1 MIIWLA
7 SYPKSGNTW
16 VRAFLSAYY
25 YSNDGKFTFELLK
38 KIKQF
43 PSKEFFDQK
52 LLNVDEASQNWLI
65 AQKKIKDRK
74 KICFLKTHNVNG
86 AFKGNSFTTTEF
98 TAGAIY
104 IVRDPRNVLSS
115 MMNHYS
121 LNESDA
127 LKMISSIY
135 RNLKDENDENNYASY
150 SFISSWS
157 NNYNSWKLF
166 KNINSLLIKYED
178 LENDKYKTFSKIVN
192 FTNNII
198 KKERKIDDNKFMIS
212 FQSRFGSEP
221 WLQPYTDETLEKLG
235 NKNIKHLSVITPG
248 FSADNIETLEEINM
262 EGREEFL
269 GSGGK
274 RFTYIPC
281 LNDSK
286 EGMDLLHKLALK
298 ELAGWI

>member
-16 VRAFLSAYY
+16 VRSFLSAYY

-52 LLNVDEASQNWLI
+52 LLSVDEASENWLI

-86 AFKGNSFTTTEF
+86 AFKGNSFTSSEF

-104 IVRDPRNVLSS
+104 ITRDPRNVLTS

-127 LKMISSIY
+127 LKMINSIY

-157 NNYNSWKLF
+157 NNYNSWKIS
-166 KNINSLLIKYED
+166 KNFNILLIKYED
-178 LENDKYKTFSKIVN
+178 LENDKYNTFSKIVN

-198 KKERKIDDNKFMIS
+198 KKEKNIDENKF
-212 FQSRFGSEP
+212 
-221 WLQPYTDETLEKLG
+221 KL
-235 NKNIKHLSVITPG
+235 
-248 FSADNIETLEEINM
+248 AIETTNFEVLQKKEEY
-262 EGREEFL
+262 EGFDEAVY
-269 GSGGK
+269 S
-274 RFTYIPC
+274 
-281 LNDSK
+281 SK
-286 EGMDLLHKLALK
+286 ERKMKPFFNLGRKNNYKNLLKPETSKVIEGLFEKEMK
-298 ELAGWI
+298 ELGYL

>member
-16 VRAFLSAYY
+16 VRSFLSAYY
-25 YSNDGKFTFELLK
+25 YSSDGKFTFELLK

-43 PSKEFFDQK
+43 PSKEFFDRK
-52 LLNVDEASQNWLI
+52 LLSVDEASQNWLI
-65 AQKKIKDRK
+65 AQKKIKDIK

-86 AFKGNSFTTTEF
+86 AFKGNSFTSSEF

-104 IVRDPRNVLSS
+104 ITRDPRNVLTS

-127 LKMISSIY
+127 LKMLNSIY

-157 NNYNSWKLF
+157 NNYNSWKIS
-166 KNINSLLIKYED
+166 KNFNILLIKYED
-178 LENDKYKTFSKIVN
+178 LENDTYNTFLKIVN

-198 KKERKIDDNKFMIS
+198 KKEKNIDENKF
-212 FQSRFGSEP
+212 
-221 WLQPYTDETLEKLG
+221 KL
-235 NKNIKHLSVITPG
+235 
-248 FSADNIETLEEINM
+248 AIETTNFEVLQKKEEY
-262 EGREEFL
+262 EGFDEAVY
-269 GSGGK
+269 S
-274 RFTYIPC
+274 
-281 LNDSK
+281 SK
-286 EGMDLLHKLALK
+286 EGKMKPFFNLGRKNNYKNLLKPETSKVIEGLFEKEMK
-298 ELAGWI
+298 ELGYI

>member
-16 VRAFLSAYY
+16 VRSFLSAYY
-25 YSNDGKFTFELLK
+25 YSSDGKFTFELLK

-52 LLNVDEASQNWLI
+52 LLSVDEASENWLI

-127 LKMISSIY
+127 LKMINSIY

-157 NNYNSWKLF
+157 NNYNSWKIS
-166 KNINSLLIKYED
+166 KNFNILLIKYED
-178 LENDKYKTFSKIVN
+178 LQNDTYNTFSKIVN

-198 KKERKIDDNKFMIS
+198 KKEKNIDENKF
-212 FQSRFGSEP
+212 
-221 WLQPYTDETLEKLG
+221 KL
-235 NKNIKHLSVITPG
+235 
-248 FSADNIETLEEINM
+248 AIETTNFEVLQKKEEY
-262 EGREEFL
+262 EGFDEAVY
-269 GSGGK
+269 S
-274 RFTYIPC
+274 
-281 LNDSK
+281 SK
-286 EGMDLLHKLALK
+286 EGKMKPFFNLGRKNNYKNLLKPETSKVIEGLFEKEMK
-298 ELAGWI
+298 ELGYL

>member
-16 VRAFLSAYY
+16 VRSFLSAYY
-25 YSNDGKFTFELLK
+25 YSSDGKFTFELLK

-52 LLNVDEASQNWLI
+52 LLSVDEASQNWLI

-104 IVRDPRNVLSS
+104 IVRDPRNVLTSV
-115 MMNHYS
+115 MNHYS
-121 LNESDA
+121 LSESDG
-127 LKMISSIY
+127 LKMMNSVY
-135 RNLKDENDENNYASY
+135 RNLRDVNDNDNYSNY

-157 NNYNSWKLF
+157 NNYNSWKLS
-166 KNINSLLIKYED
+166 KNINSLFIKYED
-178 LENDKYKTFSKIVN
+178 LENDKYNTFSKIVN

-198 KKERKIDDNKFMIS
+198 KKEKNIDENKF
-212 FQSRFGSEP
+212 
-221 WLQPYTDETLEKLG
+221 KL
-235 NKNIKHLSVITPG
+235 
-248 FSADNIETLEEINM
+248 AIETTNFEVLQKKEEY
-262 EGREEFL
+262 EGFDEAVY
-269 GSGGK
+269 S
-274 RFTYIPC
+274 
-281 LNDSK
+281 SK
-286 EGMDLLHKLALK
+286 EGKMKPFFNLGRKNNYKNLLKPETSKVIEGLFEKEMK
-298 ELAGWI
+298 ELGYL

>member
-16 VRAFLSAYY
+16 VRSFLSAYY
-25 YSNDGKFTFELLK
+25 YSSDGKFTFELLK

-43 PSKEFFDQK
+43 PSKEFFDRK
-52 LLNVDEASQNWLI
+52 LLSVDEASQNWLI
-65 AQKKIKDRK
+65 AQKKIKDKK

-104 IVRDPRNVLSS
+104 IVRDPRNVLTSV
-115 MMNHYS
+115 MNHYS
-121 LNESDA
+121 LSESDG
-127 LKMISSIY
+127 LKMMNSVY
-135 RNLKDENDENNYASY
+135 RNLRDVNDNDNYSNY

-157 NNYNSWKLF
+157 NNYNSWKLS

-198 KKERKIDDNKFMIS
+198 KKERNIDENKF
-212 FQSRFGSEP
+212 
-221 WLQPYTDETLEKLG
+221 KL
-235 NKNIKHLSVITPG
+235 
-248 FSADNIETLEEINM
+248 AIETTNFEVLQKKEEY
-262 EGREEFL
+262 EGFDEAVY
-269 GSGGK
+269 S
-274 RFTYIPC
+274 
-281 LNDSK
+281 SK
-286 EGMDLLHKLALK
+286 EGKMKPFFNLGRKNNYKNLLKPETSKVIEGLFEKEMK
-298 ELAGWI
+298 ELGYL

>member
-16 VRAFLSAYY
+16 VRSFLSAYY
-25 YSNDGKFTFELLK
+25 YSSDGKFTFELLK

-43 PSKEFFDQK
+43 PSKEFFDRK
-52 LLNVDEASQNWLI
+52 LLSVDEASQNWLI

-86 AFKGNSFTTTEF
+86 AFKGNSFTSYEF

-104 IVRDPRNVLSS
+104 IVRDPRNVLTS

-121 LNESDA
+121 LNESGA
-127 LKMISSIY
+127 LKMINSIY

-157 NNYNSWKLF
+157 NNYNSWKLS
-166 KNINSLLIKYED
+166 KNINTLFIKYED

-198 KKERKIDDNKFMIS
+198 KKEKNIDENKF
-212 FQSRFGSEP
+212 
-221 WLQPYTDETLEKLG
+221 KL
-235 NKNIKHLSVITPG
+235 
-248 FSADNIETLEEINM
+248 AIETTNFEVLQKKEEY
-262 EGREEFL
+262 EGFDEAVY
-269 GSGGK
+269 S
-274 RFTYIPC
+274 
-281 LNDSK
+281 SK
-286 EGMDLLHKLALK
+286 EGKMKPFFNLGRKNNYKNLLKPETSKVMEGLFEKEMK
-298 ELAGWI
+298 ELGYL

>member
-43 PSKEFFDQK
+43 PSKEFFDEK
-52 LLNVDEASQNWLI
+52 LLSVDEASENWLI

-127 LKMISSIY
+127 LKMINSIY

-157 NNYNSWKLF
+157 NNYNSWKLS

-198 KKERKIDDNKFMIS
+198 KKERNIDENKF
-212 FQSRFGSEP
+212 
-221 WLQPYTDETLEKLG
+221 KL
-235 NKNIKHLSVITPG
+235 
-248 FSADNIETLEEINM
+248 AIETTNFEILQKKEEY
-262 EGREEFL
+262 EGFDEAVY
-269 GSGGK
+269 S
-274 RFTYIPC
+274 
-281 LNDSK
+281 SK
-286 EGMDLLHKLALK
+286 EGKVKPFFNLGRKNNYKNLLKPETSKVIEGLFKKEMK
-298 ELAGWI
+298 ELGYL

>member
-16 VRAFLSAYY
+16 VRSFLSAYY
-25 YSNDGKFTFELLK
+25 YSSDGKFTFELLK

-43 PSKEFFDQK
+43 PSKEFFDRK
-52 LLNVDEASQNWLI
+52 LLSVDEASQNWLI

-86 AFKGNSFTTTEF
+86 AFKGNSFTTSEF

-104 IVRDPRNVLSS
+104 ITRDPRNVLTS

-127 LKMISSIY
+127 LKMLNSIY

-157 NNYNSWKLF
+157 NNYNSWKLS

-198 KKERKIDDNKFMIS
+198 KKERNIDENKF
-212 FQSRFGSEP
+212 
-221 WLQPYTDETLEKLG
+221 KL
-235 NKNIKHLSVITPG
+235 
-248 FSADNIETLEEINM
+248 AIETTNFEVLQKKEEY
-262 EGREEFL
+262 EGFDEAVY
-269 GSGGK
+269 S
-274 RFTYIPC
+274 
-281 LNDSK
+281 SK
-286 EGMDLLHKLALK
+286 EGKVKPFFNLGRKNNYKNLLKPETSKVIEGLFEKEMK
-298 ELAGWI
+298 ELGYL

>member
-25 YSNDGKFTFELLK
+25 YSSDGKFTFELLK

-52 LLNVDEASQNWLI
+52 LLSVDEASQNWLI

-127 LKMISSIY
+127 LKMINSIY

-157 NNYNSWKLF
+157 NNYNSWKLS
-166 KNINSLLIKYED
+166 KNINSLFIKYED

-192 FTNNII
+192 FTNDIL
-198 KKERKIDDNKFMIS
+198 KKERNIDENKF
-212 FQSRFGSEP
+212 
-221 WLQPYTDETLEKLG
+221 KL
-235 NKNIKHLSVITPG
+235 
-248 FSADNIETLEEINM
+248 AIETTNFEILQKKEEY
-262 EGREEFL
+262 EGFDEAVY
-269 GSGGK
+269 S
-274 RFTYIPC
+274 
-281 LNDSK
+281 SK
-286 EGMDLLHKLALK
+286 EGKVKPFFNLGRKNNYKNLLKPETSKVIEGLFKKEMK
-298 ELAGWI
+298 ELGYL

>member
-16 VRAFLSAYY
+16 VRSFLSAYY
-25 YSNDGKFTFELLK
+25 YSSDGKFTFELLK

-43 PSKEFFDQK
+43 PSKEFFDRK
-52 LLNVDEASQNWLI
+52 LLSVDEASQNWLI

-86 AFKGNSFTTTEF
+86 AFKGNSFTSSEF

-104 IVRDPRNVLSS
+104 ITRDPRNVLTS

-127 LKMISSIY
+127 LKMINSIY

-157 NNYNSWKLF
+157 NNYNSWKLS
-166 KNINSLLIKYED
+166 KNINSLFIKYED

-198 KKERKIDDNKFMIS
+198 KKERNIDENKF
-212 FQSRFGSEP
+212 
-221 WLQPYTDETLEKLG
+221 KL
-235 NKNIKHLSVITPG
+235 
-248 FSADNIETLEEINM
+248 AIETTNFEVLQKKEEY
-262 EGREEFL
+262 EGFDEAVY
-269 GSGGK
+269 S
-274 RFTYIPC
+274 
-281 LNDSK
+281 SK
-286 EGMDLLHKLALK
+286 EGKMKPFFNLGRKNNYKNLLKPETSKVIEGLFEKEMK
-298 ELAGWI
+298 ELGYL

>member
-16 VRAFLSAYY
+16 VRSFLSAYY
-25 YSNDGKFTFELLK
+25 YSSDGKFTFELLK

-43 PSKEFFDQK
+43 PSKEFFDRK
-52 LLNVDEASQNWLI
+52 LLSVDEASQNWLI

-127 LKMISSIY
+127 LKMINSIY

-157 NNYNSWKLF
+157 NNYNSWKIS
-166 KNINSLLIKYED
+166 KNFNILLIKYED
-178 LENDKYKTFSKIVN
+178 LENDTYNTFSKIVN

-198 KKERKIDDNKFMIS
+198 KKESKIDENKFKLALETTN
-212 FQSRFGSEP
+212 FEV
-221 WLQPYTDETLEKLG
+221 LQKKEEYEGFDEAVY
-235 NKNIKHLSVITPG
+235 S
-248 FSADNIETLEEINM
+248 
-262 EGREEFL
+262 
-269 GSGGK
+269 
-274 RFTYIPC
+274 
-281 LNDSK
+281 SK
-286 EGMDLLHKLALK
+286 EGKTKPFFNLGRKNNYKNLLKPETSKVIEGLFEKEMK
-298 ELAGWI
+298 ELGYL

>member
-52 LLNVDEASQNWLI
+52 LLSVDEASENWLI

-86 AFKGNSFTTTEF
+86 AFKGNSFTSTEF

-104 IVRDPRNVLSS
+104 ITRDPRNVLTS

-127 LKMISSIY
+127 LKMINSIY

-157 NNYNSWKLF
+157 NNYNSWKIS
-166 KNINSLLIKYED
+166 KNFNILLIKYED
-178 LENDKYKTFSKIVN
+178 LENDKYNTFSKIVN

-198 KKERKIDDNKFMIS
+198 KQERNIDENKF
-212 FQSRFGSEP
+212 
-221 WLQPYTDETLEKLG
+221 KL
-235 NKNIKHLSVITPG
+235 
-248 FSADNIETLEEINM
+248 AIETTNFEVLQKKEEY
-262 EGREEFL
+262 EGFDEAVY
-269 GSGGK
+269 S
-274 RFTYIPC
+274 
-281 LNDSK
+281 SK
-286 EGMDLLHKLALK
+286 EGKMKPFFNLGRKNNYKNLLKPETSKIIEGLFEKEMK
-298 ELAGWI
+298 ELGYL

>member
-16 VRAFLSAYY
+16 VRSFLSAYY
-25 YSNDGKFTFELLK
+25 YSSDGKFTFELLK

-43 PSKEFFDQK
+43 PSKEFFDRK
-52 LLNVDEASQNWLI
+52 LLSVDEASQNWLI

-86 AFKGNSFTTTEF
+86 AFKGNSFTSSEF

-104 IVRDPRNVLSS
+104 ITRDPRNVLTS

-127 LKMISSIY
+127 LKMINSIY

-157 NNYNSWKLF
+157 NNYNSWKLS

-198 KKERKIDDNKFMIS
+198 KKERNIDENKF
-212 FQSRFGSEP
+212 
-221 WLQPYTDETLEKLG
+221 KL
-235 NKNIKHLSVITPG
+235 
-248 FSADNIETLEEINM
+248 AIETTNFEVLQKKEEY
-262 EGREEFL
+262 EGFDEAVY
-269 GSGGK
+269 S
-274 RFTYIPC
+274 
-281 LNDSK
+281 SK
-286 EGMDLLHKLALK
+286 EGKVKPFFNLGRKNNYKDLLKPETSKVIEGLFKKEMK
-298 ELAGWI
+298 ELGYL